1 MGQTVPNVDAKGS
14 VLKVSTSYW
23 FVWERSRSQRV
34 SDLPFLWRGEAAPL
48 GFGFLTEAANRQN
61 RRGFILVYYNLF
73 EEGNTFTSSVLRAR
87 GGTQDMWTWITRQK
101 LETLDKKS
109 TRLGLQRQ
117 LFPSKLTLTAFQ
129 YLYYYYYYYV
139 PIWSMWNAV
148 CQKGQDVPL
157 HLVTFCSLHSFCSVL
172 FWIFWPTL
180 LRPAKHVTV
189 RRMNIKQSRES
200 RRTFDSSLAAHSSVG
215 TFFFVLQN
223 VVLMPR

>member
-1 MGQTVPNVDAKGS
+1 MWMQ
-14 VLKVSTSYW
+14 KVVYSKW
-23 FVWERSRSQRV
+23 APVIGLCE
-34 SDLPFLWRGEAAPL
+34 SDLDLCVWATYLFSGVVKL
-48 GFGFLTEAANRQN
+48 
-61 RRGFILVYYNLF
+61 RRSASASWLKLQTDKIDVDSFWFITIHSKK
-73 EEGNTFTSSVLRAR
+73 GNTFTSSVLRAR
-87 GGTQDMWTWITRQK
+87 GGTQDMWTWITQQK

-109 TRLGLQRQ
+109 TRLGHQRQ

-129 YLYYYYYYYV
+129 YLYYYYYYV

-157 HLVTFCSLHSFCSVL
+157 HLVTFCSMHSFCSVL
-172 FWIFWPTL
+172 LWLFWPTL

>member
-1 MGQTVPNVDAKGS
+1 MITSRQKAEKSGADGEKCWSAARVPVTPHRAISHTVKMGQTVPNVDAKGS

-117 LFPSKLTLTAFQ
+117 LLIPSKLTLTVFQ
-129 YLYYYYYYYV
+129 YPNY
-139 PIWSMWNAV
+139 
-148 CQKGQDVPL
+148 
-157 HLVTFCSLHSFCSVL
+157 H
-172 FWIFWPTL
+172 
-180 LRPAKHVTV
+180 TV
-189 RRMNIKQSRES
+189 RYARFGMSQYEVCEMQYAKKVRMSHYI
-200 RRTFDSSLAAHSSVG
+200 
-215 TFFFVLQN
+215 
-223 VVLMPR
+223 